1 MNSLKLR
8 KLTILISY
16 VPSMRGASS
25 RKPSFVRGATA
36 PPDGGSADRIAA
48 SASDNARHSTIH
60 VEARSVRPKSTVS
73 SFAANMPFVP
83 VIPAKSKCP
92 CASDSIPARWVRT
105 GDVKS
110 YVRTCFESTLAFISI
125 SLE

>member
-1 MNSLKLR
+1 
-8 KLTILISY
+8 
-16 VPSMRGASS
+16 MRGASS
-25 RKPSFVRGATA
+25 RKPSLVRGAA
-36 PPDGGSADRIAA
+36 ALPDGGSADGG
-48 SASDNARHSTIH
+48 SADRARHSTIH
-60 VEARSVRPKSTVS
+60 VDARSVRPKSTVS

-110 YVRTCFESTLAFISI
+110 YVRTCFESTLTCISI
-125 SLE
+125 TLE